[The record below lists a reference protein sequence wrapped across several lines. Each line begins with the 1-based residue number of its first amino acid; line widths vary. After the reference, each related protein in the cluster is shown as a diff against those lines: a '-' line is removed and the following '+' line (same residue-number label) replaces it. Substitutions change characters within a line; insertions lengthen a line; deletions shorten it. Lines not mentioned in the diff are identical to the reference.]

1 VVYRVERPIADPT
14 ITASGGGGGRMA
26 EFSHGGFEIVSEVGE
41 IASGQGTVEQRA
53 EAVLETLQRL
63 VPFQA
68 AAIYL
73 LDPDRHEAMPVAIR
87 GYGQAVYEYMISPAN
102 TEEIEL
108 LGLTRHRAA
117 VRLRDLPVP
126 AERVRGWMEYLR
138 PAGFRDG
145 LAVGLFTPE
154 GRHLGILGLN
164 TDTDRHPTEAAR
176 DLIGTMA
183 PTIAKAVDPTRSLAG
198 MARIMNPARA
208 GILLTRAG
216 KPLPLT
222 GLPGHPLL
230 DVGSTVLAVA
240 NRQLPIS
247 GGYGSFLCPD
257 AAHDAVN
264 SHVRI
269 TMLACPPDTSQYVTA
284 VVLLSPPGDL
294 YGLTGRELAILGLL
308 VEGWPNRRIAAALF
322 IAQRTVAAHVEHI
335 LPKLGAP
342 TRTLAAVRALRLG
355 LYVPFLLA
363 VP

>member
-1 VVYRVERPIADPT
+1 
-14 ITASGGGGGRMA
+14 MA
-26 EFSHGGFEIVSEVGE
+26 ELPHGGFEMVSEVGQ
-41 IASGQGTVEQRA
+41 IASRPGTVEQRA
-53 EAVLETLQRL
+53 EAVLETLHRL

-68 AAIYL
+68 AVIYL
-73 LDPDRHEAMPVAIR
+73 LDPDRRGAMPVASR
-87 GYGQAVYEYMISPAN
+87 GYGEAVSEYMVSPAN

-108 LGLTRHRAA
+108 LGFTRHRAA
-117 VRLRDLPVP
+117 LRLRDLPVP
-126 AERVRGWMEYLR
+126 AERVRGWVEYLR
-138 PAGFRDG
+138 PAGFREG

-183 PTIAKAVDPTRSLAG
+183 PTIAKAVDPTRSFAE
-198 MARIMNPARA
+198 MARIINPARA
-208 GILLTRAG
+208 GIFLTRAG
-216 KPLPLT
+216 NTLPLT

-240 NRQLPIS
+240 SRQLPTS

-257 AAHDAVN
+257 TAHDAVN

-269 TMLACPPDTSQYVTA
+269 TILACPPDASQYVIA

-294 YGLTGRELAILGLL
+294 HGLTDRELEILGLL
-308 VEGWPNRRIAAALF
+308 VEGWPNRRIAAGLF
-322 IAQRTVAAHVEHI
+322 VAQRTVAAHVEHI
-335 LPKLGAP
+335 LTKLGAP

-355 LYVPFLLA
+355 LYVPFPLA
-363 VP
+363 VM

>member
-1 VVYRVERPIADPT
+1 
-14 ITASGGGGGRMA
+14 MA
-26 EFSHGGFEIVSEVGE
+26 ELPSGGFEVVSEVGR

-53 EAVLETLQRL
+53 EAVLDSLHRL

-68 AAIYL
+68 AVIYL
-73 LDPDRHEAMPVAIR
+73 LDPDRRAAMPVVSR
-87 GYGQAVYEYMISPAN
+87 GYGRAVTGFMTSPAN

-108 LGLTRHRAA
+108 FGLARHRAA
-117 VRLRDLPVP
+117 LRLRDLPVP
-126 AERVRGWMEYLR
+126 AERVRVWAEYLW
-138 PAGFRDG
+138 PAGFREG

-154 GRHLGILGLN
+154 GRHLGMLGLN

-176 DLIGTMA
+176 DLIGAMA
-183 PTIAKAVDPTRSLAG
+183 PTIAKAVDPTRSLAE
-198 MARIMNPARA
+198 MARIINPARA

-216 KPLPLT
+216 NALPLT

-230 DVGSTVLAVA
+230 GIGSTVLAVA
-240 NRQLPIS
+240 ARQLSTS

-257 AAHDAVN
+257 AADDAVT

-269 TMLACPPDTSQYVTA
+269 TMLACPPDALQYVSA

-294 YGLTGRELAILGLL
+294 RGLTCRELEILGLL
-308 VEGWPNRRIAAALF
+308 VEGWPNRRIAAALY
-322 IAQRTVAAHVEHI
+322 IAQRTVAAHIEHI

-355 LYVPFLLA
+355 LYVPLALA
-363 VP
+363 VV

>member
-1 VVYRVERPIADPT
+1 
-14 ITASGGGGGRMA
+14 MA
-26 EFSHGGFEIVSEVGE
+26 ELPPGGFEAVSEVGQ

-53 EAVLETLQRL
+53 EAVLETLHRL

-68 AAIYL
+68 AVIHL
-73 LDPDRHEAMPVAIR
+73 LDPDRLAVMPVVSR
-87 GYGQAVYEYMISPAN
+87 GYGKAVSEFMVSRAN
-102 TEEIEL
+102 TEEMEL

-126 AERVRGWMEYLR
+126 AERVRGWVEYLR
-138 PAGFRDG
+138 PAGFREG
-145 LAVGLFTPE
+145 LGVGLFTPE
-154 GRHLGILGLN
+154 GRYLGLLAMN

-176 DLIGTMA
+176 DLIGAMA

-198 MARIMNPARA
+198 MARILNPARA

-216 KPLPLT
+216 NTLPLG

-240 NRQLPIS
+240 ARQLPTS

-257 AAHDAVN
+257 AARDAGN

-269 TMLACPPDTSQYVTA
+269 TVLACPAEAPQYLIA

-294 YGLTGRELAILGLL
+294 HGLTDRELEILGLL

-322 IAQRTVAAHVEHI
+322 IGQRTVAAHVEHI

-355 LYVPFLLA
+355 LYVPFPLA
-363 VP
+363 VI

>member
-1 VVYRVERPIADPT
+1 MPELPDR
-14 ITASGGGGGRMA
+14 
-26 EFSHGGFEIVSEVGE
+26 GFETVSEIGQ
-41 IASGQGTVEQRA
+41 IASGQDAVEQRA
-53 EAVLETLQRL
+53 EAVLDALHRL

-68 AAIYL
+68 AVIKL
-73 LDPDRHEAMPVAIR
+73 LDPDRAETMPVASR
-87 GYGQAVYEYMISPAN
+87 GYGTAVSEYMKSPAN
-102 TEEIEL
+102 LEEIEL

-117 VRLRDLPVP
+117 MRVRDLPVP
-126 AERVRGWMEYLR
+126 AERVRGWVEYLR
-138 PAGFRDG
+138 PAGFREG

-164 TDTDRHPTEAAR
+164 TDTERHPTEAAR
-176 DLIGTMA
+176 DLIGAMA

-198 MARIMNPARA
+198 LALIINLAQA
-208 GILLTRAG
+208 GILLTRG
-216 KPLPLT
+216 GNTLPLT
-222 GLPGHPLL
+222 GLPGHRLL

-240 NRQLPIS
+240 ARQLPAS

-269 TMLACPPDTSQYVTA
+269 TMLTCPPGTPQYVIA

-294 YGLTGRELAILGLL
+294 HGLTGRELEILGLI

-322 IAQRTVAAHVEHI
+322 LAQRTVAAHVEHI

-342 TRTLAAVRALRLG
+342 SRTLAAVRALRLG
-355 LYVPFLLA
+355 LYVPLPLA
-363 VP
+363 VI

>member
-1 VVYRVERPIADPT
+1 
-14 ITASGGGGGRMA
+14 MA
-26 EFSHGGFEIVSEVGE
+26 ELPHGAFEMVSEVGQ
-41 IASGQGTVEQRA
+41 IASGQGPVAQRA
-53 EAVLETLQRL
+53 EAVLDALHRL

-68 AAIYL
+68 AVICL
-73 LDPDRHEAMPVAIR
+73 LDPDRRAVMPVVSR
-87 GYGQAVYEYMISPAN
+87 GYGEAVSEYMVSPAN

-108 LGLTRHRAA
+108 LGFTRHRAA
-117 VRLRDLPVP
+117 LRLRDLPVP
-126 AERVRGWMEYLR
+126 AERVRGWVEYLR
-138 PAGFRDG
+138 PAGFREG

-176 DLIGTMA
+176 DLIGAMA
-183 PTIAKAVDPTRSLAG
+183 PTIAKAVDPTRSLAE
-198 MARIMNPARA
+198 MARIISPAGA

-216 KPLPLT
+216 NTLPLA

-240 NRQLPIS
+240 TRQLPTS

-269 TMLACPPDTSQYVTA
+269 TVLACPPDAPQYVIA
-284 VVLLSPPGDL
+284 VVLLSSAGDL
-294 YGLTGRELAILGLL
+294 HGLTDRELEILGLL

-355 LYVPFLLA
+355 LYVPFPLA
-363 VP
+363 VI

>member
-1 VVYRVERPIADPT
+1 MV
-14 ITASGGGGGRMA
+14 
-26 EFSHGGFEIVSEVGE
+26 
-41 IASGQGTVEQRA
+41 
-53 EAVLETLQRL
+53 
-63 VPFQA
+63 
-68 AAIYL
+68 
-73 LDPDRHEAMPVAIR
+73 
-87 GYGQAVYEYMISPAN
+87 SPAY

-117 VRLRDLPVP
+117 LRVRDLPVP
-126 AERVRGWMEYLR
+126 AERVRVWVEYLR
-138 PAGFRDG
+138 PAGFREG

-176 DLIGTMA
+176 DLIGAMA
-183 PTIAKAVDPTRSLAG
+183 PTIAKAVDPTRSLAE
-198 MARIMNPARA
+198 MARILSPARA
-208 GILLTRAG
+208 GIVLTRAG
-216 KPLPLT
+216 NTLPLG

-240 NRQLPIS
+240 ARQLRAS
-247 GGYGSFLCPD
+247 SGYGSFLCPD
-257 AAHDAVN
+257 AAHDAVT

-269 TMLACPPDTSQYVTA
+269 TMLACPADAPQYVIA

-294 YGLTGRELAILGLL
+294 HGLTDRELAILGLL

-322 IAQRTVAAHVEHI
+322 ITQRTVAAHVEHI

-355 LYVPFLLA
+355 LYVPFSLA
-363 VP
+363 VI

>member
-1 VVYRVERPIADPT
+1 MVELP
-14 ITASGGGGGRMA
+14 
-26 EFSHGGFEIVSEVGE
+26 HGGFEVVSEVGQ
-41 IASGQGTVEQRA
+41 IASGHGTVEQRA
-53 EAVLETLQRL
+53 EAVLDTLHRL

-68 AAIYL
+68 SVICL
-73 LDPDRHEAMPVAIR
+73 LDPDRRAAMPVASR
-87 GYGQAVYEYMISPAN
+87 GYDKAVSEFMVSPAN
-102 TEEIEL
+102 TEEMEL
-108 LGLTRHRAA
+108 LGFTRHRAA
-117 VRLRDLPVP
+117 VRVRDLPVP
-126 AERVRGWMEYLR
+126 AERVRGWVEYLR
-138 PAGFRDG
+138 PAGFREG

-176 DLIGTMA
+176 DLIGAMA

-198 MARIMNPARA
+198 MARIINPAGA

-216 KPLPLT
+216 NTLPLS

-240 NRQLPIS
+240 TRQLPTS

-257 AAHDAVN
+257 AAQDAVT

-269 TMLACPPDTSQYVTA
+269 TVLACPPEAPQYLTA

-294 YGLTGRELAILGLL
+294 HGLTDRELEILGLL
-308 VEGWPNRRIAAALF
+308 VEGWPNRRIGAALF

-355 LYVPFLLA
+355 LYVPFPLA
-363 VP
+363 VI